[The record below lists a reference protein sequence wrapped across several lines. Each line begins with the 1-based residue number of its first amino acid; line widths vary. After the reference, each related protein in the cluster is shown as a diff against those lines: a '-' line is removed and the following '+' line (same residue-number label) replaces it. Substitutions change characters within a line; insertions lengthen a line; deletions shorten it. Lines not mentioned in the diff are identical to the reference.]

1 MDRPDHPRQVPMAA
15 PSIPWH
21 VCDDCLEP
29 LAKRIAS
36 QAGGYSAFIPGRIVV
51 SDLLQWYEFDSAI
64 EVIAATVSVPY
75 AEKVQARVSAVQE
88 AVRQV
93 NRMGFEYWQQEHGP
107 LPDDCSAEL
116 QDDVWTNAAWDYL
129 QQYWRHLWEDY
140 TPSHEVKTIADS
152 YQKLFGQTKR
162 LARYLF
168 TVSTTVRAQVDAAT
182 MNARATTLQTCLHRL
197 QHLQTWFKQV
207 ENPQQLVDAT
217 QEGGHI
223 LALLVRDQHLAAE
236 ELLPSGAEI
245 VADYVSQALA
255 DRRKANP
262 METEGMAKFTQR
274 ALWELIALEGTDRQR
289 LLMHPPTELAPGILA
304 QSTDYKSN
312 YRRQGMQFS
321 LLAGQILEKL
331 EAVAAAAQQ
340 ASSSKKPGKTKGP
353 SDFTEEELV
362 EALIALLRNSD
373 RYYTAQQAA
382 DELKRRYPGKKIGRS
397 RVDEHP
403 QWNRHAIEWGK
414 TRAPRNTSRQARDS
428 AISKLVKQQDR
439 NIAADAGKT
448 VRGNKI
454 APTDH

>member
-1 MDRPDHPRQVPMAA
+1 M
-15 PSIPWH
+15 
-21 VCDDCLEP
+21 
-29 LAKRIAS
+29 
-36 QAGGYSAFIPGRIVV
+36 
-51 SDLLQWYEFDSAI
+51 
-64 EVIAATVSVPY
+64 
-75 AEKVQARVSAVQE
+75 
-88 AVRQV
+88 
-93 NRMGFEYWQQEHGP
+93 
-107 LPDDCSAEL
+107 
-116 QDDVWTNAAWDYL
+116 
-129 QQYWRHLWEDY
+129 
-140 TPSHEVKTIADS
+140 
-152 YQKLFGQTKR
+152 QKILRR
-162 LARYLF
+162 LR
-168 TVSTTVRAQVDAAT
+168 
-182 MNARATTLQTCLHRL
+182 
-197 QHLQTWFKQV
+197 HLQTWFQQV
-207 ENPQQLVDAT
+207 ESSQELVDAM

-223 LALLVRDQHLAAE
+223 LAVIVRDQHLPAE

-245 VADYVSQALA
+245 VADYASQALA

-274 ALWELIALEGTDRQR
+274 ALWELVALEGTDRQR

-403 QWNRHAIEWGK
+403 QWKRHKIEWGK
-414 TRAPRNTSRQARDS
+414 TRAPRNTSKHAREARMQKLIRQ
-428 AISKLVKQQDR
+428 QQRAMD
-439 NIAADAGKT
+439 ADAGKT
-448 VRGNKI
+448 IRGNRMDD
-454 APTDH
+454 TDR

>member
-1 MDRPDHPRQVPMAA
+1 MAA

-51 SDLLQWYEFDSAI
+51 SNLLQWYEFDSAI

-75 AEKVQARVSAVQE
+75 ANRVKAKVSAVLK

-93 NRMGFEYWQQEHGP
+93 NGMGFQLYQEEHGP
-107 LPDDCSAEL
+107 LEHDGPAEL
-116 QDDVWTNAAWDYL
+116 EDDIWTNAAWNYSEKYWSYLTDNDYS
-129 QQYWRHLWEDY
+129 
-140 TPSHEVKTIADS
+140 PPPAVKAIADS
-152 YQKLFGQTKR
+152 YQKLHTQTKK
-162 LARYLF
+162 LAKYLF
-168 TVSTTVRAQVDAAT
+168 MVSTKVRAQVDAAT
-182 MNARATTLQTCLHRL
+182 MNAPATTLQTCLHRL

-223 LALLVRDQHLAAE
+223 LAVIVRDQHLPAE
-236 ELLPSGAEI
+236 ELLPSGAKI

-274 ALWELIALEGTDRQR
+274 ALWELVALKGTDRQR
-289 LLMHPPTELAPGILA
+289 LLMHPPTELAAGILA

-331 EAVAAAAQQ
+331 EARQRMVPTDGQPDAEAP
-340 ASSSKKPGKTKGP
+340 ASGRRKGKSRAGAPEAKESREERKIRETWGTGIYGTHEDCDDRLGIDPGTTKKTL
-353 SDFTEEELV
+353 DR
-362 EALIALLRNSD
+362 LRQ
-373 RYYTAQQAA
+373 R
-382 DELKRRYPGKKIGRS
+382 EKRRRQKT
-397 RVDEHP
+397 DEMDEIISSD
-403 QWNRHAIEWGK
+403 IEQEK
-414 TRAPRNTSRQARDS
+414 
-428 AISKLVKQQDR
+428 
-439 NIAADAGKT
+439 
-448 VRGNKI
+448 
-454 APTDH
+454 